1 MVHSHPL
8 LPSLPLSISIWAMFT
23 SYIVWVPGDLRSLQ
37 NTLDTIAA
45 DKGEVVSV
53 TWSPNDGYVVVAKYE
68 RPDHAKRP

>member
-1 MVHSHPL
+1 
-8 LPSLPLSISIWAMFT
+8 MFT